1 MFSLH
6 ELTGTKA
13 VTLASGASWKRL
25 PVRSFGNHQPRGG
38 NNLLARLKARVKQN
52 IALVIAKKEVGND
65 EIPPSL
71 VKDRNV
77 RIWQEELVNATSN
90 TSLFI
95 YRELSLSLSL
105 SA

>member
-25 PVRSFGNHQPRGG
+25 PGRSFGNHQPRGG

-52 IALVIAKKEVGND
+52 IALVIAKKRSRQRLDSTE
-65 EIPPSL
+65 S
-71 VKDRNV
+71 
-77 RIWQEELVNATSN
+77 
-90 TSLFI
+90 
-95 YRELSLSLSL
+95 REGP
-105 SA
+105 